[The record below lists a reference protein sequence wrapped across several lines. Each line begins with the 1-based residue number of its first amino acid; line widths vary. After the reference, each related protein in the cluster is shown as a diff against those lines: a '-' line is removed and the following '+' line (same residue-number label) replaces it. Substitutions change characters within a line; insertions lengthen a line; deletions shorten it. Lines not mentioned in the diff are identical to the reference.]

1 MRSSESCGAGIL
13 ALMRW
18 VGRYALPRWQGLVGV
33 LALMLLKVGLD
44 VLKPWPMKVLVDQ
57 ALMDKPAA
65 GWLEAWLARLPGQPS
80 GGELILWCVAATV
93 VIFLAGWALTAA
105 SAIANVGFGQ
115 RLAYD
120 LAADVFAH
128 LQRMSL
134 RFHNRKAV
142 GDSIRRVTADSTCI
156 ATIVK
161 DALLPVLSSGAT
173 LVATFAVLWGLNWE
187 LAVVSLAV
195 VPLLAGAM
203 KRYAGP
209 MLDLSYRQQEADGR
223 MYSVVEQTLS
233 AVPVVQA
240 FSREPEM
247 DRQFAASTDASL
259 AAALAS
265 TRVQLKFKVWTGL
278 ATALGTAAIIWL
290 GATQVMAGTMTLGT
304 ILVFLAYLGSLYGP
318 LESLAYTSS
327 TVQGAAGSARRVR
340 EVLESE
346 PEVRDRAGAGAI
358 RSARGDVSVEGVT
371 FGYEAGRAVLREV
384 SLSARAG
391 ETIAIVGPTG
401 AGKSTV
407 AGLIPRFFDPW
418 EGCVRLDGRDVRELR
433 VRDVRQQV
441 AVVLQEAFLFPMTV
455 GQNIAYGRR
464 EATMEQIRAAAEAA
478 NAAEFIEKMEKGYE
492 TVLGERGATLS
503 GGQRQRVAIARALLK
518 DAPVLVLDEPT
529 AALDALT
536 ESLLWEA
543 LGRLMK
549 GRTTLVIA
557 HRLST
562 VRKADRIVVLE
573 EGRVVETG
581 RHEELLAGGGLYA
594 RLCELQFGG
603 EGGV

>member
-1 MRSSESCGAGIL
+1 MPTVQPTNVSPMQRYRRLLRYARPYVGGWALIVLATLAGSGL
-13 ALMRW
+13 AL
-18 VGRYALPRWQGLVGV
+18 VQ
-33 LALMLLKVGLD
+33 
-44 VLKPWPMKVLVDQ
+44 PWPMQVLVDRV
-57 ALMDKPAA
+57 LGEGRGEWLVWVVAA
-65 GWLEAWLARLPGQPS
+65 GVGIFALSSVTDVVSTYLWIRVGQ
-80 GGELILWCVAATV
+80 GMV
-93 VIFLAGWALTAA
+93 
-105 SAIANVGFGQ
+105 
-115 RLAYD
+115 YD
-120 LAADVFAH
+120 LARDLFAQI
-128 LQRMSL
+128 QRQSL
-134 RFHNRKAV
+134 RFHGRTPV
-142 GDSIRRVTADSTCI
+142 GDSLSRITTDSWCAYRVVDT
-156 ATIVK
+156 
-161 DALLPVLSSGAT
+161 LLLTPGR
-173 LVATFAVLWGLNWE
+173 AVLMTVAMVIVMGRINVPLTLW
-187 LAVVSLAV
+187 SLA
-195 VPLLAGAM
+195 L
-203 KRYAGP
+203 AGP
-209 MLDLSYRQQEADGR
+209 MGIAAVVLARRIRLAAKKRRQIESGIQ
-223 MYSVVEQTLS
+223 SHVQQTLS
-233 AVPVVQA
+233 GIAVVQA
-240 FSREPEM
+240 FAQEQREHETFQ
-247 DRQFAASTDASL
+247 RFAADAIRIRQRNILLDNLTSL
-259 AAALAS
+259 WS
-265 TRVQLKFKVWTGL
+265 GL
-278 ATALGTAAIIWL
+278 VIVLGTGVIL
-290 GATQVMAGTMTLGT
+290 LMGGRQVLAGQLTVGTL
-304 ILVFLAYLGSLYGP
+304 LVFLAYLSSLHGQARALTGTYIA
-318 LESLAYTSS
+318 L
-327 TVQGAAGSARRVR
+327 QGLGAEIDRVM
-340 EVLESE
+340 EILESE
-346 PEVRDRAGAGAI
+346 PEVKDRAGAGAI

-594 RLCELQFGG
+594 RLCEIQLAGTDSLIH
-603 EGGV
+603 

>member
-1 MRSSESCGAGIL
+1 MGSCESSGTGIV

-18 VGRYALPRWQGLVGV
+18 VGRYALPRWPGLAGV

-44 VLKPWPMKVLVDQ
+44 VLRPWPMKVLVDQ
-57 ALMDKPAA
+57 ALMGKPAA
-65 GWLEAWLARLPGQPS
+65 PWLEAWLARLPGHPA
-80 GGELILWCVAATV
+80 GGELISWCVAATV
-93 VIFLAGWALTAA
+93 AIFLAGWALTAA

-161 DALLPVLSSGAT
+161 DGLLPVLTSGAT
-173 LVATFAVLWGLNWE
+173 LVATFGVLWGLNWP
-187 LAVVSLAV
+187 LALASLGV
-195 VPLLAGAM
+195 VPLLAATM

-223 MYSVVEQTLS
+223 MYAVVEQTLT

-240 FSREPEM
+240 FAREAEA
-247 DRQFAASTDASL
+247 DREFAKSAEASL

-265 TRVQLKFKVWTGL
+265 TRVQLKFKVLTGL

-290 GATQVMAGTMTLGT
+290 GARQALDGQITVGT

-346 PEVRDRAGAGAI
+346 PEVRDRAGALAM
-358 RSARGDVSVEGVT
+358 RTARGDVSLEGVT

-384 SLSARAG
+384 SVSARAG

-401 AGKSTV
+401 AGKSTL

-418 EGCVRLDGRDVRELR
+418 EGSVRLDGRDLREVRL
-433 VRDVRQQV
+433 RDVRRQV
-441 AVVLQEAFLFPMTV
+441 AVVLQEAFLFPLTV
-455 GQNIAYGRR
+455 AENIAYGRP

-478 NAAEFIEKMEKGYE
+478 NAAEFIEKMERGYE
-492 TVLGERGATLS
+492 TVVGERGATLS
-503 GGQRQRVAIARALLK
+503 GGQRQRLAIARALLK
-518 DAPVLVLDEPT
+518 DSPVLVLDEPT
-529 AALDALT
+529 AALDAMT
-536 ESLLWEA
+536 ERLLWEA

-549 GRTTLVIA
+549 GRTTFVIA

-573 EGRVVETG
+573 GGRVVEMG

-594 RLCELQFGG
+594 RLCELQLGAKG
-603 EGGV
+603 EA